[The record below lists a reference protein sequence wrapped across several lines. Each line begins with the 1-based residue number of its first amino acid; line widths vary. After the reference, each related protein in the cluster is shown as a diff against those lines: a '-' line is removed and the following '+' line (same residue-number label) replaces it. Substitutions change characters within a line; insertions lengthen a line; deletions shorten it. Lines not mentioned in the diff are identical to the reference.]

1 MGDIAKELLKMVIK
15 YLIAFIPIFVAFFFI
30 YQNSKLEREIKSLN
44 GELSRQSLIS
54 DNAYTSISIF
64 DRISGATIDAKQ
76 QNTLDAQG
84 AKKDVKAILV
94 GNDCAPV
101 TAPDSLINRM
111 RQYKD

>member
-1 MGDIAKELLKMVIK
+1 MSLTEKLFIAIVISLFIGIYLLTNQLDKINGENAELT
-15 YLIAFIPIFVAFFFI
+15 
-30 YQNSKLEREIKSLN
+30 KSLVQ
-44 GELSRQSLIS
+44 QSLIS

-64 DRISGATIDAKQ
+64 DRISGVAIDAKQ

-84 AKKDVKAILV
+84 TKKDVKTILV

-101 TAPDSLINRM
+101 AVPDSLIDRM

>member
-1 MGDIAKELLKMVIK
+1 MSKKL
-15 YLIAFIPIFVAFFFI
+15 LIACAIMMTLLFIMTRWQAGKIDDLKQANNDLLG
-30 YQNSKLEREIKSLN
+30 QLL
-44 GELSRQSLIS
+44 RQSLIS

-64 DRISGATIDAKQ
+64 DRISGEAIDAKQ
-76 QNTLDAQG
+76 KNTLDAQG
-84 AKKDVKAILV
+84 TKKDVKTILV

>member
-1 MGDIAKELLKMVIK
+1 MSLTEKLFIAIVISLFIGIYLLTNQLDKINGENAELT
-15 YLIAFIPIFVAFFFI
+15 
-30 YQNSKLEREIKSLN
+30 KSLVQ
-44 GELSRQSLIS
+44 QSLIT

-64 DRISGATIDAKQ
+64 DRISGVAIDAKQ

-84 AKKDVKAILV
+84 TKKDVKTILV

-101 TAPDSLINRM
+101 AVPDSLIDRM

>member
-1 MGDIAKELLKMVIK
+1 MIWKVSGVYLFCILLMIGLNSWQLSRIGDLENSNAELT
-15 YLIAFIPIFVAFFFI
+15 
-30 YQNSKLEREIKSLN
+30 KSLAQ
-44 GELSRQSLIS
+44 QSLIS

-84 AKKDVKAILV
+84 AKKDVKTILV

-101 TAPDSLINRM
+101 TAPDGLINRM

>member
-1 MGDIAKELLKMVIK
+1 MSLTEKLFIAIVISLFIGIYLLTNQLDKINGENAELT
-15 YLIAFIPIFVAFFFI
+15 
-30 YQNSKLEREIKSLN
+30 KSLVQ
-44 GELSRQSLIS
+44 QSLIT

-64 DRISGATIDAKQ
+64 DRISGVAIDAKQ

-84 AKKDVKAILV
+84 TKKDVKIILE

-101 TAPDSLINRM
+101 AVPDSLIDRM

>member
-1 MGDIAKELLKMVIK
+1 MSLTEKLFIAIVISLFIGIYLLTNQLDKINGENVELT
-15 YLIAFIPIFVAFFFI
+15 
-30 YQNSKLEREIKSLN
+30 KSLVQ
-44 GELSRQSLIS
+44 QSLIT

-64 DRISGATIDAKQ
+64 DRISGVAIDAKQ

-84 AKKDVKAILV
+84 TKKDVKTILV

-101 TAPDSLINRM
+101 AVPDSLIDRM

>member
-1 MGDIAKELLKMVIK
+1 MSKKL
-15 YLIAFIPIFVAFFFI
+15 LIACAIMMTLLFIMTRWQAGKIDDLKRANNDLSN
-30 YQNSKLEREIKSLN
+30 Q
-44 GELSRQSLIS
+44 LSRQSLIS

-76 QNTLDAQG
+76 QNTLDAQR
-84 AKKDVKAILV
+84 AKKDVKTILV
-94 GNDCAPV
+94 DNDCAPV

>member
-1 MGDIAKELLKMVIK
+1 MSKKL
-15 YLIAFIPIFVAFFFI
+15 LIACAVMMTLLFIMTRWQAGKID
-30 YQNSKLEREIKSLN
+30 NLN
-44 GELSRQSLIS
+44 QVNNDLLGQLSRQSLIF

-76 QNTLDAQG
+76 QNTLDAQTT
-84 AKKDVKAILV
+84 KKDVKTILV
-94 GNDCAPV
+94 DNDCAPV

>member
-1 MGDIAKELLKMVIK
+1 MSLAEKLFIAIVIALFVGIYLLTSQLDKISGENAQ
-15 YLIAFIPIFVAFFFI
+15 LT
-30 YQNSKLEREIKSLN
+30 KSLAQ
-44 GELSRQSLIS
+44 QSLIS

-101 TAPDSLINRM
+101 AAPDNLINRM

>member
-1 MGDIAKELLKMVIK
+1 MRSGYIKALFIAWLILFGVVIW
-15 YLIAFIPIFVAFFFI
+15 
-30 YQNSKLEREIKSLN
+30 QRWEISGLNDANKSLAKS
-44 GELSRQSLIS
+44 LAQQSLIS

-84 AKKDVKAILV
+84 AKKDVKTILD

-101 TAPDSLINRM
+101 AAPNGLINRM

>member
-1 MGDIAKELLKMVIK
+1 MSYSEKW
-15 YLIAFIPIFVAFFFI
+15 LIAIIAVLGFVYWLAMGKVSSL
-30 YQNSKLEREIKSLN
+30 SKENQSLN
-44 GELSRQSLIS
+44 DKLSQQSLIS

-76 QNTLDAQG
+76 QNTLDAQTT
-84 AKKDVKAILV
+84 KKDVKTILV

>member
-1 MGDIAKELLKMVIK
+1 MSDIAKELLKIAIK
-15 YLIAFIPIFVAFFFI
+15 YLIAFIPLLVALFFI

-44 GELSRQSLIS
+44 GELSQQRLIS

-76 QNTLDAQG
+76 QNTLDAQTT
-84 AKKDVKAILV
+84 KKDVKTILV
-94 GNDCAPV
+94 DNDCAPV
-101 TAPDSLINRM
+101 AAPDSFINRM

>member
-1 MGDIAKELLKMVIK
+1 MSLTEKLFIAIVISLFIGIYLLTNQLDKINGENAELT
-15 YLIAFIPIFVAFFFI
+15 
-30 YQNSKLEREIKSLN
+30 KSLVQ
-44 GELSRQSLIS
+44 QSLII

-64 DRISGATIDAKQ
+64 DRISGVAIDAKQ

-84 AKKDVKAILV
+84 TKKDVKTILV

-101 TAPDSLINRM
+101 AVPDSLIDRM

>member
-1 MGDIAKELLKMVIK
+1 MSLTEKLFIAIVISLFIGIYLLTNQLDKINGENAELT
-15 YLIAFIPIFVAFFFI
+15 
-30 YQNSKLEREIKSLN
+30 KSLAQ
-44 GELSRQSLIS
+44 QSLIS

-64 DRISGATIDAKQ
+64 DRISGVAIDAKQ

-84 AKKDVKAILV
+84 TKKDVKTILV

-101 TAPDSLINRM
+101 AVPDSLIDRM

>member
-1 MGDIAKELLKMVIK
+1 MNETAKELLKVLVRYFIV
-15 YLIAFIPIFVAFFFI
+15 FIPIFVALFFV

-76 QNTLDAQG
+76 QNTLDAQTT
-84 AKKDVKAILV
+84 KKDVKTILV
-94 GNDCAPV
+94 DNDCAPV
-101 TAPDSLINRM
+101 AAPDVLIDRM

>member
-1 MGDIAKELLKMVIK
+1 MSYSEKW
-15 YLIAFIPIFVAFFFI
+15 LIAIIAALGFAYWLAMDKVS
-30 YQNSKLEREIKSLN
+30 NLSKENQSLN
-44 GELSRQSLIS
+44 DKLSQQSLIS

-76 QNTLDAQG
+76 KNTLDALG
-84 AKKDVKAILV
+84 IKKDVKTILV

-101 TAPDSLINRM
+101 AAPDSLINRM

>member
-1 MGDIAKELLKMVIK
+1 MSKKL
-15 YLIAFIPIFVAFFFI
+15 LIACAIMMTLLFIMTRWQAGKIDD
-30 YQNSKLEREIKSLN
+30 LN
-44 GELSRQSLIS
+44 RANNDLSNQLSRQSLIS

-84 AKKDVKAILV
+84 AKKDVKTILV
-94 GNDCAPV
+94 DNDCAPV
-101 TAPDSLINRM
+101 TAPDSLIDRM

>member
-1 MGDIAKELLKMVIK
+1 MSLTEKLFIAIVISLFIGIYLLTNQLDKI
-15 YLIAFIPIFVAFFFI
+15 
-30 YQNSKLEREIKSLN
+30 N
-44 GELSRQSLIS
+44 GENAELTKLLVQQSLIT

-64 DRISGATIDAKQ
+64 DRISGVAIDAKQ

-84 AKKDVKAILV
+84 TKKDVKTILV

-101 TAPDSLINRM
+101 AVPDSLIDRM

>member
-1 MGDIAKELLKMVIK
+1 MSKKL
-15 YLIAFIPIFVAFFFI
+15 LIACAVMMTLLFVMTRWQAGKI
-30 YQNSKLEREIKSLN
+30 DDLKHANNDLSNQ
-44 GELSRQSLIS
+44 LSRQSLIS

-84 AKKDVKAILV
+84 TKKDVKTILV
-94 GNDCAPV
+94 DNDCAPV

>member
-1 MGDIAKELLKMVIK
+1 MSLAEKLFIAIVIALFVGIYLLTSQLDKISRKNAELT
-15 YLIAFIPIFVAFFFI
+15 
-30 YQNSKLEREIKSLN
+30 KSL
-44 GELSRQSLIS
+44 SQQRLIS

-76 QNTLDAQG
+76 QNTLDAQTT
-84 AKKDVKAILV
+84 KKDVKTILV
-94 GNDCAPV
+94 DNDYAPF